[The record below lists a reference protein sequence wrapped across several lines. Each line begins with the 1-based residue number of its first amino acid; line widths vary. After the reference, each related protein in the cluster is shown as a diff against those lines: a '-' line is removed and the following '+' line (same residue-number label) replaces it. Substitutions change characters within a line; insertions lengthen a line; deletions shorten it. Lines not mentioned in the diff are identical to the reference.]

1 MPPPPFVNYPAGPPL
16 VPAGSLWPLLL
27 SKGARGL
34 VVIFIV
40 LGVVGDVSLQVASR
54 AVLHFN
60 LNSLEGSLDRVA
72 TQNAYQSLAVATN
85 TFKSQ
90 TQACAAQSS
99 SPDVKLHCL
108 EQADTAWASSI
119 QVYSTALSVLYY
131 PATAQPAA
139 DAAQAA
145 AGQAVTTLTSLANSP
160 DSQSYLSTSQ
170 SQAFQSTLNNVDTTY
185 NALIRALGG

>member
-1 MPPPPFVNYPAGPPL
+1 MGP
-16 VPAGSLWPLLL
+16 VGSLWPLLL
-27 SKGARGL
+27 SKGARVL
-34 VVIFIV
+34 TVIFIV
-40 LGVVGDVSLQVASR
+40 LGATFYLSIQVFSR
-54 AVLHFN
+54 VLVHVNFN
-60 LNSLEGSLDRVA
+60 SIEGTVDRAA

-99 SPDVKLHCL
+99 SSDVKLHCL
-108 EQADTAWASSI
+108 EQADTAWASSV

-131 PATAQPAA
+131 PTSAQPAA

-145 AGQAVTTLTSLANSP
+145 ADQAVTTLTSLANSP
-160 DSQSYLSTSQ
+160 DSQSYLNMSQ
-170 SQAFQSTLNNVDTTY
+170 GQAFQSTLNNVDTTY